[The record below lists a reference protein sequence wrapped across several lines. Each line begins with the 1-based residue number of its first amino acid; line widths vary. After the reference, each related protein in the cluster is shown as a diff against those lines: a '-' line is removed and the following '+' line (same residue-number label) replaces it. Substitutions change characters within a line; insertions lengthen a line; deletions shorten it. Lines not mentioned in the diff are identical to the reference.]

1 MNLKLKNLILFL
13 ISIFTFYFLE
23 LDILDVNVLDALL
36 VILLT
41 YASDNLK
48 IYWLKNNRLVSN
60 TVGFVF
66 AFVLGPE
73 YILISS
79 LVLIFSKNKNKEITR
94 KVYRVLVYSSTY
106 SLAALVSYGFS
117 PILSL
122 FLFITISKIINSI
135 IVDGINRFSFKL
147 FIFEYL
153 HFLTLIPYTYLFIV
167 FNDTPYKYLFILVNF
182 MFLVLYYSIIKSRN
196 EKNQEMIQNKRLK
209 KFNEITLDLSNVIK
223 DFSLKSSNS
232 KILDEIAEIIHRKL
246 GYSHV
251 LISLFD
257 FENSKIKRVG
267 QKGIANNVFERIK
280 EQNVPIS
287 SITKFIDEKYRYRET
302 YFIPKADRIKNEY
315 LYQLRDNIDA
325 DSFEEDINI
334 WDPNDLL
341 LVALRN
347 EKNNLIGYISVDGP
361 ENNLRPSKEE
371 LNILSVFAQM
381 VSLTLEHSQKFYE
394 IKNIAERDGLT
405 GLYNHSKL
413 FVDLESFQRREE
425 QICVAFF
432 DLDNFKQINDSLGH
446 FAGDKIL
453 KKVADIFIEHI
464 RDNDIA
470 YRYGG
475 DEFVIIFRN
484 INEEKTL
491 KIINRF
497 YKYIKEIHS
506 ALSFSAGV
514 TCSKNSNDYRKILES
529 SDKKAYVSKNNGKG
543 KIITKE

>member
-1 MNLKLKNLILFL
+1 MSLRVKNLILLL
-13 ISIFTFYFLE
+13 ISLLTFYFLN
-23 LDILDVNVLDALL
+23 LDFSNIHFFDAFF

-41 YASDNLK
+41 YVSDNLK

-79 LVLIFSKNKNKEITR
+79 IVLIFSKNKNKEVWRRI
-94 KVYRVLVYSSTY
+94 YRILVYSTTY
-106 SLAALVSYGFS
+106 SLAAIVSYGYS
-117 PILSL
+117 PIISL
-122 FLFITISKIINSI
+122 FLFITVSKIINSI
-135 IVDGINRFSFKL
+135 IVDGINRFSLKL
-147 FIFEYL
+147 FFFEYI
-153 HFLTLIPYTYLFIV
+153 HFLTLIPYTYLFLI
-167 FNDTPYKYLFILVNF
+167 FNETPYRYMFILVNF
-182 MFLVLYYSIIKSRN
+182 LFLILYSSIIKSRN
-196 EKNQEMIQNKRLK
+196 EKNKQVLKNDRLK

-223 DFSLKSSNS
+223 DFSLEASDS
-232 KILDEIAEIIHRKL
+232 KILNEIGDIIHKKL
-246 GYSHV
+246 GYSHI

-257 FENSKIKRVG
+257 FENGRINRVA
-267 QKGIANNVFERIK
+267 QKGIEKKVFERIQK
-280 EQNVPIS
+280 QEVPIS

-302 YFIPKADRIKNEY
+302 YFIPRADRIDKEY
-315 LYQLRDNIDA
+315 LYQLRDNIDIN
-325 DSFEEDINI
+325 SFEEDINI
-334 WDPNDLL
+334 WEPNDLL

-347 EKNNLIGYISVDGP
+347 GKNELIGYISVDGP

-371 LNILSVFAQM
+371 LNILSVFGQM

-413 FVDLESFQRREE
+413 FVDLEAFDMQKEN
-425 QICVAFF
+425 ICVAFF

-453 KKVADIFIEHI
+453 KKVAEVFQIHI
-464 RDNDIA
+464 RESDLA

-484 INEEKTL
+484 ISEETAVR
-491 KIINRF
+491 IISRF
-497 YKYIKEIHS
+497 YKYVKEIHHM
-506 ALSFSAGV
+506 LSFSAGISCS
-514 TCSKNSNDYRKILES
+514 TDYRDYREILESADRKAYISKNS
-529 SDKKAYVSKNNGKG
+529 GKG
-543 KIITKE
+543 RIIAKE